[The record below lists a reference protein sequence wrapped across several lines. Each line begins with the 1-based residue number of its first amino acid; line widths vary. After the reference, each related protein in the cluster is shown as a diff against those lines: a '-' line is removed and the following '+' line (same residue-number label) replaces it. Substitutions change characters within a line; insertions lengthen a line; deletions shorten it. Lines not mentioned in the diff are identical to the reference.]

1 MERETSFSPVPA
13 AALPPTAARG
23 KVRCIDRP
31 HTMKKGRETSIEWDV
46 VRVLKNI
53 VEVYVAKKKGPGR
66 G

>member
-1 MERETSFSPVPA
+1 
-13 AALPPTAARG
+13 
-23 KVRCIDRP
+23 
-31 HTMKKGRETSIEWDV
+31 MKKGRVVTSIEWDV